1 MPIRGVR
8 FVTLRYASLRF
19 VTLTQRARTQALCI
33 YRHYRLT
40 AAALLHPT
48 CFSPPTNSS
57 GGGGGGVRLGGLLST
72 KHVTLLGRPVEF
84 AAHLSTRLA
93 TLQYKSL
100 NYALVRF
107 KATGLSGVREL
118 DALLEATRCTAR
130 LLCAQVC
137 EQSPESHVNEPYT
150 ASI

>member
-1 MPIRGVR
+1 MNAGAEHLPPRATNPER
-8 FVTLRYASLRF
+8 SHYEHALTLR
-19 VTLTQRARTQALCI
+19 ARWQALSI

-48 CFSPPTNSS
+48 RVTPPKTSA
-57 GGGGGGVRLGGLLST
+57 GGGGGGVGVRLGGLLST

-93 TLQYKSL
+93 TLQYQSL

-130 LLCAQVC
+130 LLCAQVTL
-137 EQSPESHVNEPYT
+137 N
-150 ASI
+150 SIQP